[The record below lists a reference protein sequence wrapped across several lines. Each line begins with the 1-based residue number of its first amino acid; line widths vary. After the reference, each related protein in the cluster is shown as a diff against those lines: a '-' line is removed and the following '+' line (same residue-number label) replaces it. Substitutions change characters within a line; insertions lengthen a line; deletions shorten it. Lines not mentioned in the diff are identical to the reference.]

1 MKKCLGIIK
10 MVSKYFSQ
18 ISDTK
23 LMWIKTKN
31 KKKIFCTYHKTEK
44 LIFSNVQKQ
53 RLCKI
58 CNLESR
64 RKSNKKY
71 LQKKQ
76 KTSKFTVKF

>member
-1 MKKCLGIIK
+1 
-10 MVSKYFSQ
+10 MVNSKYLFP
-18 ISDTK
+18 ISEK
-23 LMWIKTKN
+23 RLMIVKANN
-31 KKKIFCTYHKTEK
+31 KRKIYCMKHKTEK

-71 LQKKQ
+71 LQKKE
-76 KTSKFTVKF
+76 KSAKFTVKF